1 MAGEGRQSL
10 PGGTGENHEFRSQV
24 SQSTDSHANTVPPEY
39 GAVVPT
45 ADRCSVLRYFKGSHP
60 LRRSLYH
67 AGRNR
72 RFFVVVFR
80 RSACVCTLDLLPQK
94 ISIKCT
100 HFCHLLQYYAEG
112 AHLKRVIT
120 VFRLSKCA
128 AAFLPTMK
136 LFGRP

>member
-72 RFFVVVFR
+72 RFFCGRVQAFGM
-80 RSACVCTLDLLPQK
+80 CVYAGPTSTEDL
-94 ISIKCT
+94 
-100 HFCHLLQYYAEG
+100 H
-112 AHLKRVIT
+112 
-120 VFRLSKCA
+120 
-128 AAFLPTMK
+128 
-136 LFGRP
+136 